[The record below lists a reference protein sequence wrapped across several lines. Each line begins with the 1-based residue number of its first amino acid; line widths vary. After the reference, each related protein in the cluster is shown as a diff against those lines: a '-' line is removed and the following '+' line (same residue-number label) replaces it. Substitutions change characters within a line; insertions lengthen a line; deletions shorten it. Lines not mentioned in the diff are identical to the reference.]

1 MCIRDSGNTKING
14 EVSYISENAY
24 WIFENGFIPDRDD
37 IKKVAQSFENN
48 IWPAVTEVFGYPVTP
63 GIDADERIVIYNGIL
78 KSGMAGYFSGADSY
92 SKEIR
97 KHSNERQAIYM
108 SADRLA
114 LTSKQYLSVLAHELQ
129 HATHFASDS
138 SEDSWVNEGLSEIAA
153 EIAGFDRS
161 GISTFI
167 LNPSTSLIEFDTS
180 PANYGAANLFFA
192 FLATHYG
199 GTKILSAVSQNK
211 KDGMDSIDSVLAD
224 LGFDATGQDVYA
236 NWLIANYLNPKE
248 GPYRLSLIHI

>member
-1 MCIRDSGNTKING
+1 MALGPKNSFLDPPDSGNTKING

-48 IWPAVTEVFGYPVTP
+48 IWPAVTKVFGYPVTP

-138 SEDSWVNEGLSEIAA
+138 SK
-153 EIAGFDRS
+153 GF
-161 GISTFI
+161 
-167 LNPSTSLIEFDTS
+167 
-180 PANYGAANLFFA
+180 
-192 FLATHYG
+192 
-199 GTKILSAVSQNK
+199 
-211 KDGMDSIDSVLAD
+211 
-224 LGFDATGQDVYA
+224 LG
-236 NWLIANYLNPKE
+236 
-248 GPYRLSLIHI
+248 